1 MRMNKEPF
9 YIQYIST
16 RKKKPSIQEKKLTN
30 LNGKKKQNNKVFLTL
45 NETLFNAYNK

>member
-16 RKKKPSIQEKKLTN
+16 RKKKPSIQEKPTN
-30 LNGKKKQNNKVFLTL
+30 FYEKNKITKSF
-45 NETLFNAYNK
+45 